1 VLRSRLA
8 VLLLAAALV
17 GCSDAPPPSDGR
29 TTPHPAASGP
39 AQELVTPAGT
49 RYTSTDLTLPGGD
62 ALILAPTDL
71 APRADAVL
79 VIAAHGAGG
88 SEQTINGPQLG
99 TTRDALLDR
108 GWIVASAM
116 AADRGWGNEAS
127 LRDYRALAGRVAERW
142 TVTDVLLHGQ
152 SMGAVPAV
160 LLYADRRIPDIRA
173 AALVAP
179 ALSLEAVY
187 GRGFAD
193 DLEQAYGF
201 RGSSELTAATAGHDP
216 VRLDPALLAN
226 ARIRIWASR
235 HDNLTP
241 KAHHADVFARRM
253 GPSVEVVEV
262 QGDHFGPDHHRPGEL
277 IAFYEAALTRTA
289 TATPIRRI
297 PSSTASR

>member
-1 VLRSRLA
+1 VVRSRLA
-8 VLLLAAALV
+8 TLLLAVALV
-17 GCSDAPPPSDGR
+17 GCSDGSPPPGGR
-29 TTPHPAASGP
+29 TAPRPAASEP
-39 AQELVTPAGT
+39 VQQLVTQAGT
-49 RYTSTDLTLPGGD
+49 RYTSTGLTLPGGP
-62 ALILAPTDL
+62 ALVLAPTDV
-71 APRADAVL
+71 APGTDAVL

-99 TTRDALLDR
+99 ATRDALLDR

-127 LRDYRALAGRVAERW
+127 LRDYRALAARVGGRW

-160 LLYADRRIPDIRA
+160 LLYADRRIPGIRA

-201 RGSSELTAATAGHDP
+201 RGPSQLAAATAGHDP
-216 VRLDPALLAN
+216 VRLDPALLAD

-253 GPSVEVVEV
+253 GPHVTVVEV
-262 QGDHFGPDHHRPGEL
+262 QGDHFGVDHHRPAEL
-277 IAFYEAALTRTA
+277 IAFFEAALA
-289 TATPIRRI
+289 AAQP
-297 PSSTASR
+297 